1 MTRNGVAN
9 NDGGAE
15 PRQRD
20 TPGILGADPVIP
32 PGEGGGTITS
42 PSILACQCKDGMFS
56 KLHKTLDNKLV
67 YTAGGLQ
74 EWGKHGMISPE
85 MSAFSLSLSSRHS
98 APFKCWG

>member
-56 KLHKTLDNKLV
+56 KLHKPLI
-67 YTAGGLQ
+67 
-74 EWGKHGMISPE
+74 ISWFIPLE
-85 MSAFSLSLSSRHS
+85 ACRNGANMA
-98 APFKCWG
+98 